1 MPNRALIH
9 TLQREYMGVRSKLDM
24 ISLRGIAVAFS
35 LAGILFVIGAC
46 GGSAPST
53 VSTDSAAD
61 MFAKAREQYDK
72 GKWEKAKLAFESLVY
87 SYPGAAII
95 DSAQYFLA
103 MCSYNLKDY
112 IVAAD
117 EFRRLRTR
125 YPNSPLVDDGDM
137 LRCRALLRIAPK
149 NAALDQEKTYEAITE
164 LIIYKDNHP
173 LSPNVA
179 VADSLLRDAYG
190 RLSKRDYRAATL
202 YHRLGK
208 YQAAR
213 IYYQQVID
221 NYTDSPYVPDCLFN
235 MAEGYRKQDSV
246 DRALEYY
253 EKLLYLYPDAESV
266 DKAKKRIADLAQ
278 SRDTASSEE

>member
-1 MPNRALIH
+1 
-9 TLQREYMGVRSKLDM
+9 MGVRSKLDM
-24 ISLRGIAVAFS
+24 ISLRGIAVAFL
-35 LAGILFVIGAC
+35 LAGILSVIGAC

-61 MFAKAREQYDK
+61 MFAKAREHYDK
-72 GKWEKAKLAFESLVY
+72 GKWDKAKLAFESLVY

-112 IVAAD
+112 IIAAD

-125 YPNSPLVDDGDM
+125 YPNSPLVDEGDL
-137 LRCRALLRIAPK
+137 LRCRALLRVAPK
-149 NAALDQEKTYEAITE
+149 NSALDQEKTYEAITE

-190 RLSKRDYRAATL
+190 RLSKRDYRAAML

>member
-1 MPNRALIH
+1 MNDCGNR
-9 TLQREYMGVRSKLDM
+9 DM
-24 ISLRGIAVAFS
+24 KSLRGIAVA
-35 LAGILFVIGAC
+35 LTLVGILFVIGAC
-46 GGSAPST
+46 GGNAPSA

-61 MFAKAREQYDK
+61 MYSKAMAQYDK

-87 SYPGAAII
+87 SYPGAAFV
-95 DSAQYFLA
+95 DSAQYYLA

-117 EFRRLRTR
+117 EFRRLRSR
-125 YPNSPLVDDGDM
+125 YPNSALVDEADIR
-137 LRCRALLRIAPK
+137 RCRSLLRIAPR

-164 LIIYKDNHP
+164 LTLYKDNHP
-173 LSPNVA
+173 LSPNIV
-179 VADSLLRDAYG
+179 VADSLLKDAYG
-190 RLSKRDYRAATL
+190 RLSKRDYRAAML
-202 YHRLGK
+202 YQRLGR

-235 MAEGYRKQDSV
+235 MAEGFRKQDSV
-246 DRALEYY
+246 DRAIEYY
-253 EKLLYLYPDAESV
+253 EKLLYLYPDAGSV
-266 DKAKKRIADLAQ
+266 DRAKKRIADLAQ